1 MLSVY
6 EAEKTVLNG
15 GKYDLSVEEN
25 KINVFLA
32 SNAITA
38 SEHEELLALA
48 HDNTTMDTLLPSESA
63 RLTALEERIG
73 ALEKRENGVTEWPEW
88 VKPLS
93 ADKYVKYGE
102 GVTFVGNHYL
112 FVNKDKPA
120 RAGFDPSTYPKS
132 WYKVADLSTYIA
144 DALAEYEASLPKEE
158 KPQTDV
164 TFSAPTEE
172 DQNTSTDETTTENE
186 ESKK

>member
-38 SEHEELLALA
+38 SEHEELLNLA

-63 RLTALEERIG
+63 RLTALEERVG

-102 GVTFVGNHYL
+102 GVTFEGNHYL

-132 WYKVADLSTYIA
+132 WYLVTDMSKTVEQAFADYK
-144 DALAEYEASLPKEE
+144 ESLKAEE

-164 TFSAPTEE
+164 PSSAPTEE
-172 DQNTSTDETTTENE
+172 DQNTSTDTM
-186 ESKK
+186 

>member
-1 MLSVY
+1 MTVY

-38 SEHEELLALA
+38 SEHAELLALA

-63 RLTALEERIG
+63 RLTALEERVG

-102 GVTFVGNHYL
+102 GVTFEGNHYL

-120 RAGFDPSTYPKS
+120 RAGFDPSTYPRS
-132 WYKVADLSTYIA
+132 WYKVADLSTSIA

-158 KPQTDV
+158 KPWADV
-164 TFSAPTEE
+164 PSSTPAEE
-172 DQNTSTDETTTENE
+172 DQNTSTDETTTENA
-186 ESKK
+186 ESKE

>member
-1 MLSVY
+1 MTVY

-15 GKYDLSVEEN
+15 GKYDLAVEEN

-38 SEHEELLALA
+38 SEHEELLAFA
-48 HDNTTMDTLLPSESA
+48 RDNTTMDTLLPSESA
-63 RLTALEERIG
+63 RLTALEERVG
-73 ALEKRENGVTEWPEW
+73 ALEKHENGVTEWPEW

-102 GVTFVGNHYL
+102 GVTFEGNHYV
-112 FVNKDKPA
+112 FINKDKPS

-132 WYKVADLSTYIA
+132 WYRVASLATTIA
-144 DALAEYEASLPKEE
+144 EALAEYEALLPKEE
-158 KPQTDV
+158 KPANSDEPV
-164 TFSAPTEE
+164 TVETIPK
-172 DQNTSTDETTTENE
+172 TDEM
-186 ESKK
+186 